1 LKKFFPFFT
10 SVKKVSDIEIK
21 RVKHPM
27 SLINKIKS
35 PIEQELRDF
44 EPYFKKSLQSDIPL
58 LATILNFLYRTK
70 GKQLRPMFVFL
81 SAKLHGN
88 TNEFSQLAACSVEL
102 LHTATLVHDDVVD
115 ESYERRG
122 TFSVNALWRN
132 KLAVLVGDYILAKGL
147 QLQLEHK
154 KYNFLH
160 LISRAVQDMAE
171 GEILQMKKSRK
182 LDINDDVYFEIIRKK
197 TASLIATSMAIGTA
211 SVTDD
216 QEKIEK
222 MYRIGQ
228 DVGIAFQ
235 IKDDIFD
242 YQAKG
247 ILGKPTGNDIKEKK
261 ITLPL
266 LFVLNNAEPV
276 ERRRILGLI
285 KTKNKNSAVVN
296 ELIQM
301 VIQKGGLDYAAQKMS
316 EFKDKAIAGL
326 MEFDDGEARESLIE
340 LMEYITTRQK

>member
-1 LKKFFPFFT
+1 LK
-10 SVKKVSDIEIK
+10 
-21 RVKHPM
+21 
-27 SLINKIKS
+27 
-35 PIEQELRDF
+35 
-44 EPYFKKSLQSDIPL
+44 SDIPL
-58 LATILNFLYRTK
+58 LSTILNFIYRSK
-70 GKQLRPMFVFL
+70 GKQLRPIFVFL
-81 SAKLHGN
+81 SAKLHGE

-147 QLQLEHK
+147 QLQLEHQ

-182 LDINDDVYFEIIRKK
+182 LDINDEIYFEIIRKK
-197 TASLIATSMAIGTA
+197 TASLIATSMAIGAA
-211 SVTDD
+211 SVTGNG
-216 QEKIEK
+216 EIVEK

-247 ILGKPTGNDIKEKK
+247 IIGKPTGNDIKEKK

-266 LFVLNNAEPV
+266 LYVLNNSEST
-276 ERRRILGLI
+276 ERKRILSLI
-285 KTKNKNSAVVN
+285 KHKNKNSAVVK
-296 ELIQM
+296 ELIKM
-301 VIQKGGLDYAAQKMS
+301 VTEKGGLEYAEQKMN
-316 EFKDKAIAGL
+316 EFKEKAINGL
-326 MEFDDGEARESLIE
+326 KEFEDCEARRSLIE
-340 LMEYITTRQK
+340 LMDYITTRKQ

>member
-1 LKKFFPFFT
+1 
-10 SVKKVSDIEIK
+10 
-21 RVKHPM
+21 M
-27 SLINKIKS
+27 SKIKTIRL
-35 PIEQELRDF
+35 PIEKELQDF
-44 EPYFKKSLQSDIPL
+44 EPYFKKSLKSDVPL
-58 LATILNFLYRTK
+58 LGTILNFLYRTK

-81 SAKLHGN
+81 SAKLHGE

-102 LHTATLVHDDVVD
+102 LHSATLVHDDVVD

-122 TFSVNALWRN
+122 MFSINALWRN

-147 QLQLEHK
+147 LLQLEHK

-160 LISRAVQDMAE
+160 LISRAVQDMSE
-171 GEILQMKKSRK
+171 GEILQVKKSRK
-182 LDINDDVYFEIIRKK
+182 LDIDEETYFEIIRKK
-197 TASLIATSMAIGTA
+197 TASLIATSMAIGAA

-216 QEKIEK
+216 PEIPEK

-228 DVGIAFQ
+228 DAGIAFQ

-247 ILGKPTGNDIKEKK
+247 IIGKPTGNDIKEKK

-266 LFVLNNAEPV
+266 LYVLKNSHAS
-276 ERRRILGLI
+276 ERRRILSLI
-285 KTKNKNSAVVN
+285 KRKNKNSAVVE

-301 VIQKGGLDYAAQKMS
+301 VTEKGGIEYAAEKMN
-316 EFKDKAIAGL
+316 EFKDKAVNAL
-326 MEFDDGEARESLIE
+326 MEFPESEARTSLIE
-340 LMEYITTRQK
+340 LMNYITTRKK

>member
-1 LKKFFPFFT
+1 MT
-10 SVKKVSDIEIK
+10 TIK
-21 RVKHPM
+21 
-27 SLINKIKS
+27 KIKA
-35 PIEQELRDF
+35 PIEQELLDF

-81 SAKLHGN
+81 SAKLHGG
-88 TNEFSQLAACSVEL
+88 TNEYSKLAACSVEL

-122 TFSVNALWRN
+122 SFSVKALWKN
-132 KLAVLVGDYILAKGL
+132 KLAVLVGDYILARGL
-147 QLQLEHK
+147 LLQLESK

-182 LDINDDVYFEIIRKK
+182 LDIDDETYFEIIRKK
-197 TASLIATSMAIGTA
+197 TASLIATSMAIGAA
-211 SVTDD
+211 SAVDD
-216 QEKIEK
+216 EVIIEK
-222 MYRIGQ
+222 MYSIGQ
-228 DVGIAFQ
+228 DAGIAFQ

-242 YQAKG
+242 YQSKG
-247 ILGKPTGNDIKEKK
+247 LLGKPTGNDIKEKK

-266 LFVLNNAEPV
+266 LHVLNEADRT
-276 ERRRILGLI
+276 ERKRILRLI
-285 KTKNKNSAVVN
+285 KRKNNSSAVVE
-296 ELIQM
+296 ELIKL
-301 VIQKGGLDYAAQKMS
+301 VTEKGGLEYAEQKMN

-326 MEFDDGEARESLIE
+326 NEFPDCDARESLIE
-340 LMEYITTRQK
+340 LMNYIATRKK

>member
-1 LKKFFPFFT
+1 
-10 SVKKVSDIEIK
+10 
-21 RVKHPM
+21 M

-35 PIEQELRDF
+35 PIEQELSDF
-44 EPYFKKSLQSDIPL
+44 EPYFKRSLQSDIPL

-182 LDINDDVYFEIIRKK
+182 LDINDEVYFEIIRKK

-216 QEKIEK
+216 QETIEK

-242 YQAKG
+242 YQEKG

-266 LFVLNNAEPV
+266 LFVLNNAEPA

-285 KTKNKNSAVVN
+285 KKKNKNSAVVN

-301 VIQKGGLDYAAQKMS
+301 VIHKGGLDYAAQKMT

-326 MEFDDGEARESLIE
+326 MEFDDGEARASLID

>member
-1 LKKFFPFFT
+1 
-10 SVKKVSDIEIK
+10 
-21 RVKHPM
+21 M
-27 SLINKIKS
+27 SAIDKIKS
-35 PIEQELRDF
+35 PIVQELSDF
-44 EPYFKKSLQSDIPL
+44 EPYFKRSLQSDIPL

-81 SAKLHGN
+81 SAKLHGE
-88 TNEFSQLAACSVEL
+88 TNQFSQLAACSVEL

-132 KLAVLVGDYILAKGL
+132 KLAVLVGDYILARGL

-182 LDINDDVYFEIIRKK
+182 LDINDEVYFEIIRKK

-216 QEKIEK
+216 EETIEK

-228 DVGIAFQ
+228 DAGIAFQ

-266 LFVLNNAEPV
+266 LYVLNNSKAAE
-276 ERRRILGLI
+276 RSRILGLI
-285 KTKNKNSAVVN
+285 KKKNKNTTVVN
-296 ELIQM
+296 ELIKM
-301 VIQKGGLDYAAQKMS
+301 VIQKGGLDYSEQKMM
-316 EFKDKAIAGL
+316 EFRDKAILGL
-326 MEFDDGEARESLIE
+326 MAFPECEARSSLIE
-340 LMEYITTRQK
+340 LMEYIAIRKK

>member
-1 LKKFFPFFT
+1 
-10 SVKKVSDIEIK
+10 
-21 RVKHPM
+21 M

-81 SAKLHGN
+81 SAKLHGE

-132 KLAVLVGDYILAKGL
+132 KLAVLVGDYILARGL

-211 SVTDD
+211 SVIDE
-216 QEKIEK
+216 QETIEK

-266 LFVLNNAEPV
+266 LFVLNNSEPA

-285 KTKNKNSAVVN
+285 KKKNKNAAVVN

-301 VIQKGGLDYAAQKMS
+301 VIQKGGLDYAAKKMI

-326 MEFDDGEARESLIE
+326 MEFEDGEARASLID

>member
-1 LKKFFPFFT
+1 
-10 SVKKVSDIEIK
+10 
-21 RVKHPM
+21 M
-27 SLINKIKS
+27 STINKIKS
-35 PIEQELRDF
+35 PIEQELKDF
-44 EPYFKKSLQSDIPL
+44 EPYFNKSLKSDIPL
-58 LATILNFLYRTK
+58 LSTILNFIYRSK
-70 GKQLRPMFVFL
+70 GKQLRPIFVFL
-81 SAKLHGN
+81 SAKLHGE

-147 QLQLEHK
+147 QLQLEHQ

-182 LDINDDVYFEIIRKK
+182 LDINDEIYFEIIRKK
-197 TASLIATSMAIGTA
+197 TASLIATSMAIGAA
-211 SVTDD
+211 SVTGNG
-216 QEKIEK
+216 EIVEK

-247 ILGKPTGNDIKEKK
+247 IIGKPTGNDIKEKK

-266 LFVLNNAEPV
+266 LYVLNNSEST
-276 ERRRILGLI
+276 ERKRILSLI
-285 KTKNKNSAVVN
+285 KHKNKNSAVVK
-296 ELIQM
+296 ELIKM
-301 VIQKGGLDYAAQKMS
+301 VTEKGGLEYAEQKMN
-316 EFKDKAIAGL
+316 EFKEKAINGL
-326 MEFDDGEARESLIE
+326 KEFEDCEARRSLIE
-340 LMEYITTRQK
+340 LMDYITTRKQ

>member
-1 LKKFFPFFT
+1 MT
-10 SVKKVSDIEIK
+10 TIA
-21 RVKHPM
+21 
-27 SLINKIKS
+27 KIKS
-35 PIEQELRDF
+35 PIEQELKDF

-58 LATILNFLYRTK
+58 LSTILNFLYRTK
-70 GKQLRPMFVFL
+70 GKQLRPVFVFL
-81 SAKLHGN
+81 SAKLHGE
-88 TNEFSQLAACSVEL
+88 TNEFSKLAACSVEL
-102 LHTATLVHDDVVD
+102 LHIATLVHDDVVD

-122 TFSVNALWRN
+122 TFSVKALWRN
-132 KLAVLVGDYILAKGL
+132 KLAVLVGDYILARGL
-147 QLQLEHK
+147 ILQLESK

-160 LISRAVQDMAE
+160 LISRAVQDMSE
-171 GEILQMKKSRK
+171 GEILQVKKSRK
-182 LDINDDVYFEIIRKK
+182 LDITDEIYFDIIRKK

-216 QEKIEK
+216 EDVVEK

-247 ILGKPTGNDIKEKK
+247 IIGKPTGNDIKEKK

-266 LFVLNNAEPV
+266 LYVLNNSDAR
-276 ERRRILGLI
+276 ERKRILRLI
-285 KTKNKNSAVVN
+285 KRKNKNAAVVK

-301 VIQKGGLDYAAQKMS
+301 VTERGGLEYAEQKMN
-316 EFKDKAIAGL
+316 EFKEKAIAGL
-326 MEFDDGEARESLIE
+326 MEFNDCEARTSLID
-340 LMEYITTRQK
+340 LTEYITTRKN

>member
-1 LKKFFPFFT
+1 
-10 SVKKVSDIEIK
+10 
-21 RVKHPM
+21 M

-81 SAKLHGN
+81 SAKVHGN

-182 LDINDDVYFEIIRKK
+182 LDINDDVYFEIISKK

-266 LFVLNNAEPV
+266 LFVLNNAIPA

-285 KTKNKNSAVVN
+285 KKKNKNSAVVN

-301 VIQKGGLDYAAQKMS
+301 VIQKGGLDYAAQKMT

-326 MEFDDGEARESLIE
+326 MEFDEGEARASLID

>member
-1 LKKFFPFFT
+1 MT
-10 SVKKVSDIEIK
+10 T
-21 RVKHPM
+21 
-27 SLINKIKS
+27 INKIKS
-35 PIEQELRDF
+35 PIEQELKDF
-44 EPYFKKSLQSDIPL
+44 EPYFKKSLQSDVPL

-70 GKQLRPMFVFL
+70 GKQLRPIFVFL
-81 SAKLHGN
+81 SAKLHGE

-122 TFSVNALWRN
+122 TFSINALWRN
-132 KLAVLVGDYILAKGL
+132 KLAVLVGDFILAKGL

-182 LDINDDVYFEIIRKK
+182 LDITDETYFEIIRKK

-211 SVTDD
+211 SVTDN
-216 QEKIEK
+216 EEAAEK

-266 LFVLNNAEPV
+266 LYVLNNSKSS
-276 ERRRILGLI
+276 ERKRILGLI
-285 KTKNKNSAVVN
+285 KHKNKNSAVVK

-301 VIQKGGLDYAAQKMS
+301 VTEKGGLEYAEQKMN
-316 EFKDKAIAGL
+316 EFKEKAISGL
-326 MEFDDGEARESLIE
+326 MEFNDCEARQSLIE
-340 LMEYITTRQK
+340 LMEYITTRKN